1 VVILERHCGPR
12 RLRDDHDDDESI
24 LVFINDALMLVC
36 ADVVLPEGV
45 DPSFLAALPENI
57 RQEVIMEQLRLQRI
71 QQRAQQVQQEAQ
83 SLGVTEVNPDFLA
96 ALPPHIQ
103 EEVCFRNI
111 PVCWSVKS
119 VIWLLLLESCQNHNG
134 RFANFFI
141 ICCN

>member
-1 VVILERHCGPR
+1 VPGTTDLSSLGNCHHLGQDRTNSVQQGRHAAETQPVVKLLWTFVLITEVHGLF
-12 RLRDDHDDDESI
+12 
-24 LVFINDALMLVC
+24 VFVC

-83 SLGVTEVNPDFLA
+83 SLGVTEVNPEFLA

-103 EEVCFRNI
+103 EEVRCGN
-111 PVCWSVKS
+111 S
-119 VIWLLLLESCQNHNG
+119 LL
-134 RFANFFI
+134 
-141 ICCN
+141 